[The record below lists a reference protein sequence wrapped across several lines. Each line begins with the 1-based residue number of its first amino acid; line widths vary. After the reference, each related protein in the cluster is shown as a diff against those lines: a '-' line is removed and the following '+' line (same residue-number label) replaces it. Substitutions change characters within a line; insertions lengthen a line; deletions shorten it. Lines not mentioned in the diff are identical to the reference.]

1 MPQPTAKNKGYLF
14 NSILVSV
21 ILFHILHGLV
31 LPLMISWDGYLYV
44 QLADILGT
52 SQFPSKWDFLRTPL
66 FPLSLKMAFV
76 IGGKNPLSV
85 ILLNTFYGL
94 VGICLIVSVIKKTW
108 GLFPATV
115 ALLLLSLYPAL
126 IVYEHCLLSEVST
139 FFCLAIII
147 KLLSDSHPQHHCFL
161 KALFLMLGVT
171 IGYYF
176 RPTLLYLAPL
186 VGLLFGLSF
195 WKTDAQPEGM
205 RRFKRPQR
213 FIIMMTIV
221 LITVGPFV
229 AAYPWK
235 QISKDGN
242 RRMAQQIIWGF
253 VKQAVI
259 PLNSPLLGTAADKY
273 SESIKQSLNDGH
285 LMMDGVRGDALFY
298 EVAFSIYKEYGS
310 RLGDFL
316 GQAISNAPQRYL
328 KRVIATLLY
337 FTGFPGL
344 ESETQA
350 FTGMVL
356 SDDTGSKLWPG
367 PESIRQDIERDF
379 SRTGGMNFSLPF
391 LLRWLNPFF
400 SVLIIA
406 GWVATVFIFI
416 VGLLKRDTRLLAFST
431 IPLAFSFMHAL
442 TLMANDRVIV
452 PVHPL
457 VLVNLVLALS
467 ILFHPLKRAIRPGTP
482 SLQLPVMKPKNH
494 WGKVRK
500 PPSNP
505 SFLKTML

>member
-1 MPQPTAKNKGYLF
+1 MPQSTAMNKDFLF

-66 FPLSLKMAFV
+66 FPLSLKIAFTL
-76 IGGKNPLSV
+76 GGKNPLS
-85 ILLNTFYGL
+85 IIILNTFFSMT
-94 VGICLIVSVIKKTW
+94 GILLIVSIIKQSR
-108 GLFPATV
+108 GSFPAAI
-115 ALLLLSLYPAL
+115 ALLLLSFYPTL

-147 KLLSDSHPQHHCFL
+147 KLLCDSRLQHRYFL
-161 KALFLMLGVT
+161 KALFLILGVT

-176 RPTLLYLAPL
+176 RPTLLYLSPL
-186 VGLLFGLSF
+186 VALLYGLSF
-195 WKTDAQPEGM
+195 WKPEPHQGGM
-205 RRFKRPQR
+205 TSFKRPRR
-213 FIIMMTIV
+213 FVILMMIV
-221 LITVGPFV
+221 LITVGPFA

-235 QISKDGN
+235 QISKDGS

-253 VKQAVI
+253 VKQAAI
-259 PLNSPLLGTAADKY
+259 PLNSPLLGAAAEKY
-273 SESIKQSLNDGH
+273 SESIKQSLNNGR

-298 EVAFSIYKEYGS
+298 EVAYSIYKEYGS

-316 GQAISNAPQRYL
+316 GPAIFKAPQRYL
-328 KRVIATLLY
+328 KRVIATVLY

-344 ESETQA
+344 ESENRA
-350 FTGMVL
+350 FADMVL

-379 SRTGGMNFSLPF
+379 SRPGGKTFSLPI
-391 LLRWLNPFF
+391 LLRWLNLFF
-400 SVLIIA
+400 SVLTIT

-416 VGLLKRDTRLLAFST
+416 VGLLKRDTKLLAFST

-442 TLMANDRVIV
+442 TLMANDRVIM
-452 PVHPL
+452 PVHPF
-457 VLVNLVLALS
+457 VLVNLVLALT
-467 ILFHPLKRAIRPGTP
+467 ILFRPRTRG
-482 SLQLPVMKPKNH
+482 
-494 WGKVRK
+494 
-500 PPSNP
+500 
-505 SFLKTML
+505 